1 MASRIIKFIL
11 SLLMT
16 ATVLLPFG
24 FIYEGESVISL
35 ALKEFGALPHF
46 ITITSTLQFFGFFII
61 VHTVLCIIDL
71 VALHETK
78 FTLITDTSTFIA
90 STIMLNY
97 AVMDS
102 KNTYFFVY
110 MVMGL
115 VGLVYILSDVL
126 FASKRINIGY
136 SGFANR
142 NIFDIIGFIL
152 FFVSFWMMGI
162 YYETPNGHLISEF
175 RDMFLLVEEIGL
187 PLDGYF
193 HFLFVFGIWITL
205 LSMIWG
211 RSGFRIYA
219 SFYSLCFCAL
229 FMCLPFERY
238 DLLTGTFGSIEMT
251 IIRACA
257 VINIVNIA
265 REFIPKKVY

>member
-16 ATVLLPFG
+16 AIVLLPFG

-35 ALKEFGALPHF
+35 ALKEFGALPHY
-46 ITITSTLQFFGFFII
+46 ITINSALQFLGFYII

-78 FTLITDTSTFIA
+78 FKLITDTSTFIA

-97 AVMDS
+97 AVMAS
-102 KNTYFFVY
+102 SNTYFFVY
-110 MVMGL
+110 LIVGI
-115 VGLVYILSDVL
+115 VGLVYILVDVL
-126 FASKRINIGY
+126 FVSRRINDGY
-136 SGFANR
+136 SGFAKR
-142 NIFDIIGFIL
+142 NIFDIVGFIL

-162 YYETPNGHLISEF
+162 YYDTPNGHLISEF
-175 RDMFLLVEEIGL
+175 RDMFLLIPEIGL
-187 PLDGYF
+187 PLDGFY

-205 LSMIWG
+205 LSMIFG

-219 SFYSLCFCAL
+219 SFYSLFFCTL

-238 DLLTGTFGSIEMT
+238 DLFVGNFGSIEML

-257 VINIVNIA
+257 VINIVNIV
-265 REFIPKKVY
+265 REFIPKKA